1 MSVSPP
7 IMIEGPHVYNTVKMK
22 GGKECENRVMIYV
35 HDYDQYPK
43 QVKITQHVYKCT
55 VHGDALYV

>member
-1 MSVSPP
+1 MGVSPP

-22 GGKECENRVMIYV
+22 GGKECGNRGMRYV

-43 QVKITQHVYKCT
+43 QVKITQH
-55 VHGDALYV
+55 AL